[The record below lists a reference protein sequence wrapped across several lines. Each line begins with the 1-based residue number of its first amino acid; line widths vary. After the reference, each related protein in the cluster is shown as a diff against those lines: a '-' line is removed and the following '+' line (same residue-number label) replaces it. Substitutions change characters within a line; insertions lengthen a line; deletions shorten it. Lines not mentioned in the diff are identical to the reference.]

1 LLKRLGKGLAD
12 TWGAVDDSGPVM
24 TVWQGDS
31 AWDSSCYNMASVNSY
46 KILFVMTGAA
56 FDNIS
61 ILKCMVGSMLISIGV
76 AMLAC
81 YQEHAL
87 FIEMDRVHTLGTF
100 LNVFVGMLL
109 GFFVSSAM
117 NRWYGCCQGF
127 MDLLEAIR
135 CLQMQMFA
143 LGVDIDLIN
152 KLNRYGT
159 LSAWLLHFSLNSEC
173 KKNPREERVDMTEEE
188 QKEALWSTLE
198 SIRPNL
204 ALPHEKEML
213 YRFLDCYGLL
223 WTWIPSLIGRMAQ
236 DGHTPPMASPTYG
249 RLINLVEWA
258 YGSIRDVRSMHRI
271 KAPFVYVHTLAI
283 LVHFNTMLNS
293 VSFGMILGMTV
304 KVGSQWGE
312 SPLQSKL
319 PALVTSVFMQFCISM
334 VAPFLYLCLLEVSVC
349 VSQPFIFMDSKIPSQ
364 QLIQRLEED
373 LVNAKD
379 MADNTKWEKPR
390 FKK

>member
-1 LLKRLGKGLAD
+1 LEKQPLLKQLGKGLAD

-24 TVWQGDS
+24 KGKQGDS
-31 AWDSSCYNMASVNSY
+31 GWDSSGYNMASVNSY

-223 WTWIPSLIGRMAQ
+223 WTWILLDWA
-236 DGHTPPMASPTYG
+236 DGSRWPHPTYG
-249 RLINLVEWA
+249 LPDIWKDNQHCGECLWQHPGRTRLAPNQS
-258 YGSIRDVRSMHRI
+258 SIHLC
-271 KAPFVYVHTLAI
+271 AH
-283 LVHFNTMLNS
+283 NGG
-293 VSFGMILGMTV
+293 FGA
-304 KVGSQWGE
+304 
-312 SPLQSKL
+312 LQYH
-319 PALVTSVFMQFCISM
+319 AQFYQLWHDPGHDSEGWKCRGRE
-334 VAPFLYLCLLEVSVC
+334 PVSVKTAYAG
-349 VSQPFIFMDSKIPSQ
+349 DE
-364 QLIQRLEED
+364 RLHAVLHQHGGSL
-373 LVNAKD
+373 LVLVPA
-379 MADNTKWEKPR
+379 
-390 FKK
+390 